1 MSDETRS
8 RPRREKHIKDARGR
22 RVTQLDPLA
31 LHLLQRSEPIERQ
44 VLAAIVAEK
53 GIRMTRVEKGAMIL
67 SLVLLAAL
75 IVTVT
80 IKLLGGAAWSQLLRR
95 MVPTFYLFIW
105 PFIVWGGTRAS
116 RFGKIAAAML
126 KHRRCP
132 HCGYDIRGLP
142 ADETDGA
149 TVCPECGC
157 AWKLHAH
164 RAEEAEE
171 EAVAAGSPGPRRET
185 RGPHDA

>member
-1 MSDETRS
+1 MSNGTRA
-8 RPRREKHIKDARGR
+8 RTGREKHIRDARGR
-22 RVTQLDPLA
+22 KVTQLDPVA
-31 LHLLQRSEPIERQ
+31 LHLLRRNEPIERG

-80 IKLLGGAAWSQLLRR
+80 IKLLGGESWSHLLRR

-116 RFGKIAAAML
+116 RFGKTAAAML

-142 ADETDGA
+142 ADSTDGA

-157 AWKLHAH
+157 AW
-164 RAEEAEE
+164 RVSDEATK
-171 EAVAAGSPGPRRET
+171 RRSHEVVDS
-185 RGPHDA
+185 RG